1 MKKLLFAAAVLLAGL
16 TSCQQK
22 GYTITGTVDST
33 LNLDGNMVYIQLSQG
48 NNLDSTTIRNGAFT
62 FTGEHIDTAKLAYI
76 VTASPEHNVVPIIF
90 ILEDGKISAKIGE
103 YAAKGTP
110 LNEENFKY
118 SAKIN
123 ELENSFKLKMEE
135 IQADTARAAEET
147 QAMLEKEYTA
157 MLGEKSKITTELYQ
171 SHTND
176 ALGARLLQNI
186 LYGEGSDSDA
196 IAEARKKAGP
206 IVLVHPNIVHLLA
219 MIDNLADTQ
228 PGKMAKN
235 FAGTDAEGNEVELF
249 KYVGQ
254 GNYAVVDFWAS
265 WCGPCRREIPYIA
278 EANAKFAEKGLQV
291 VGIVVWD
298 KMEDHLKAKEALNVV
313 WPQIFDAK
321 NVATDMYG
329 IQGIPQVILFG
340 PDGTIIERDIRGEKL
355 IEKLSEIYNSN
366 KK

>member
-1 MKKLLFAAAVLLAGL
+1 MKKLLFAAVVLLAGL

-33 LNLDGNMVYIQLSQG
+33 LNLDGKMVYIQLSQD
-48 NNLDSTTIRNGAFT
+48 NKLDSTTIRNGAFT

-76 VTASPEHNVVPIIF
+76 VTASPEQNVAPIIF
-90 ILEDGKISAKIGE
+90 ILEDGKISAKVGE
-103 YAAKGTP
+103 FAAKGTP
-110 LNEENFKY
+110 LNDKNFEY
-118 SAKIN
+118 SAKLN
-123 ELENSFKLKMEE
+123 ELEDNFRMKMEE
-135 IQADTARAAEET
+135 IQADTLRPAEET
-147 QAMLEKEYTA
+147 QALLEKEYTA
-157 MLGEKSKITTELYQ
+157 MLGEKNKITADLYE

-176 ALGARLLQNI
+176 ALGIRLFQNI
-186 LYGEGSDSDA
+186 LRGESSNSNA
-196 IAEARKKAGP
+196 IVEARKKAGP
-206 IVLVHPNIVHLLA
+206 IVLAHPNIVRLLA

-235 FAGTDAEGNEVELF
+235 FTGTDAEGNEVELF

-278 EANAKFAEKGLQV
+278 EANAKFGAKGLQV
-291 VGIVVWD
+291 IGVVVWD

-313 WPQIFDAK
+313 WPQLFDSK

-340 PDGTIIERDIRGEKL
+340 PDGTIVERDLRGEKL
-355 IEKLSEIYNSN
+355 IEKLSEIY
-366 KK
+366 K

>member
-33 LNLDGNMVYIQLSQG
+33 LNLDGNMVYIQLSQD

-76 VTASPEHNVVPIIF
+76 VTASASPEHNVVPIIF

-206 IVLVHPNIVHLLA
+206 IVLAHPNIVHLLA

-254 GNYAVVDFWAS
+254 GNYAVIDFWAS

-340 PDGTIIERDIRGEKL
+340 PDGTIIERDLRGD
-355 IEKLSEIYNSN
+355 
-366 KK
+366 